1 MWDYA
6 GDFGL
11 VTKQAGQI
19 LAEDAVVRALGL
31 PGAGGNAPPSP

>member
-19 LAEDAVVRALGL
+19 VVDDTLVSALGL
-31 PGAGGNAPPSP
+31 RSGANR